1 MEGLWSYLNDVL
13 HSKKMQKLMEKG
25 KIITIRFTIA
35 QIINERISACSSEVP
50 HKVDVSSLPM
60 VLSCCQGILASPPF
74 SIIYT
79 SKSELLV
86 DLLHKLCSLAC
97 RRLKS
102 SEALH
107 STQLFDVL
115 LLVFSQYL
123 VTQRQQSNQS
133 RIFQQVCSSLLQ
145 PFLLLRHLLSSR
157 CWVDEDE
164 VSVRQHLS
172 REINSKI
179 QVALQTGLFH
189 VDLLNSYREELLQSN
204 DSQGKKP
211 SFSKG
216 LAAPT
221 ETILLKLADA
231 AFFSSNLHSAIVSS
245 SVPMLYR
252 LAVESYCKDENQ
264 LLCFHI
270 FVRFLDCLRFPKEKS
285 GGDGASVEWSHW
297 LLALDQLL
305 NLVFSSNIYNVS
317 VDKIRCEGV
326 QFARY
331 SGVAEMLL
339 TYPCPG
345 TAAWFRCLRT
355 LILLNHSIV
364 EPSLDEL
371 VSLAW
376 VDAEVGDPRVRRA
389 QEALLSTLL
398 ETYTKLRQL
407 PKLFKELQGI
417 ICRPAAD
424 ELRQPILSI
433 GLTGKLRQCLL
444 EVTSSQIVDI
454 WDLILESLE
463 MQIDDLAGSSDAALK
478 VLTMSILLHAI
489 LFNMKTLDDKAP
501 VPVIRKTQV
510 LMEKMARAVVVP
522 LLQVGA
528 GVDMGTSP
536 WAVRARSAGLIL
548 SNAWVEVDHM
558 LRLNCGKYVSP
569 AGQAGRA
576 GTDSWNHSCLLPWVG
591 LAEWKAM
598 AQAPLPDDELSRHFL
613 QLLSLQKMKRIL
625 MEPGYKTETDL
636 PSLRAAAAS
645 VVSSGRAAVG
655 SIGARGWDG
664 ELSTLNGETYG
675 VAHWHLLTTNLPLL
689 VPFLLREEV
698 TYLAEVV
705 ITSLLQKGTGEVGQD
720 EGSLLSIPAMCQSLF
735 SSELLPEIQP
745 LHHAILLGLTQRV
758 RGLTAAPRAELPTGL
773 QLARSDPDEEHRGC
787 SNWGLLF
794 SPQDSSLLDAQSMF
808 SSVKVSPLL
817 TLPEERLD
825 LLSQILDLLST
836 LRLDC
841 LSNADHLQCFLLLVS
856 LITTLKP
863 SCEKSNISKY
873 LQVLDKC
880 YFLLTV
886 LLTGANEK
894 AVFRLAHAGNI
905 LEKVLAPLFL
915 ISSELS
921 PSLESPAWSE
931 LLHTLQCFL
940 SSFIQKIV
948 ERKQSM
954 CLNLEQII
962 TFLSN
967 SWEKAMAK
975 EERKI
980 VAEQLLVVALLTL
993 SCVVRTALQQTEKSR
1008 HKSRALPPLL
1018 TQLTGLLG
1026 SVLQS
1031 HFDRGGL
1038 DQSFSVPC
1046 VTALLEAELCPREE
1060 QSDGTREERIPD
1072 KEGLK
1077 HSDLYQ
1083 SICSQVLHHLA
1094 TSAHDLEPLQK
1105 QLEFLQVFCSS
1116 SELCSDRNVKTGI
1129 PSILGAVKTML
1140 AAPWMTSPFVRSLD
1154 SQLIGLLTCMSER
1167 CTDHQFYLLVK
1178 SITQGIEVVNLWKG
1192 RHPDVVSSLILTT
1205 TLLKCS
1211 SRENAEKTLWF
1222 AVPQIITALLALCKK
1237 TALDEHLGFKIT
1249 LLSLEA
1255 LAVLIQQGEGMLS
1268 NPHHVTLAFDALLC
1282 IPLDQLKLDEYA
1294 GVFQAIHEVLFSIIQ
1309 SQPKVLFNAA
1319 PTFLKCFN
1327 RLVLSVV
1334 HKGRQKAAGEK
1345 GMTMESKVIL
1355 ECARLVER
1363 MYTHIAAKPEEF
1375 AMFSAFMVAE
1385 YINELQKV
1393 TLNADVKKLLAAG
1406 VYHLLDLVTEND
1418 LRFLNAS
1425 LHLGVREVFKE
1436 LYGDYVRYHKSKRQG
1451 EEEYTA

>member
-1 MEGLWSYLNDVL
+1 MAAIYSGIHLKLKSAKTPWEDKLKLARFAWISHQCFLPNKEQVLLDWVSHALTGYYSKKLQFGGEIVEGLWSYLNDVL
-13 HSKKMQKLMEKG
+13 HSKKLQKLMEKG

-35 QIINERISACSSEVP
+35 QIINERISACSSEAL

-86 DLLHKLCSLAC
+86 DLLCKLSSLAC

-107 STQLFDVL
+107 SAQLFDVL

-123 VTQRQQSNQS
+123 VMQRQQSNQF

-164 VSVRQHLS
+164 VSVRQHLG
-172 REINSKI
+172 REMSNKI

-204 DSQGKKP
+204 GSQGKKP

-231 AFFSSNLHSAIVSS
+231 AFFGSDLHSAIVAG

-252 LAVESYCKDENQ
+252 LAVESYCKDGNQ

-270 FVRFLDCLRFPKEKS
+270 FARFLDCLRFPKEKS
-285 GGDGASVEWSHW
+285 GGDGASVEWSHE

-305 NLVFSSNIYNVS
+305 DLVFSNNIYNVS

-345 TAAWFRCLRT
+345 TAAWFRCLKT
-355 LILLNHSIV
+355 LLLLNHSIV

-376 VDAEVGDPRVRRA
+376 VDAEVRDSRVRRA

-398 ETYTKLRQL
+398 EIYTKLRQL
-407 PKLFKELQGI
+407 PKVFKELLGI

-424 ELRQPILSI
+424 ELRQPVLSI

-444 EVTSSQIVDI
+444 EVTSSQILDI
-454 WDLILESLE
+454 WDVMLESLE
-463 MQIDDLAGSSDAALK
+463 MQIADLEGSSDAALK
-478 VLTMSILLHAI
+478 VLTMSILLHTI
-489 LFNMKTLDDKAP
+489 LFNMKTLDGKTP
-501 VPVIRKTQV
+501 VPVIQNTQV
-510 LMEKMARAVVVP
+510 LMEKMARTAVVP
-522 LLQVGA
+522 LLRVGA
-528 GVDMGTSP
+528 GVDTGTSP
-536 WAVRARSAGLIL
+536 WAVRAESAGLIL

-558 LRLNCGKYVSP
+558 LRLNCDKYVSP

-576 GTDSWNHSCLLPWVG
+576 GTESWNLSCLLPWVG
-591 LAEWKAM
+591 LAEWKAV
-598 AQAPLPDDELSRHFL
+598 AQAPVPGGELSRHFL
-613 QLLSLQKMKRIL
+613 QLLSLQKMKRIM
-625 MEPGYKTETDL
+625 MEPGDKTEMDL
-636 PSLRAAAAS
+636 LSLRAAAAS

-655 SIGARGWDG
+655 SAGARGWDG

-689 VPFLLREEV
+689 VPCLLREEV

-705 ITSLLQKGTGEVGQD
+705 ITYLLQTGTGEVGPD
-720 EGSLLSIPAMCQSLF
+720 KGSLLSVPAMCQSLL
-735 SSELLPEIQP
+735 SSALLPEILP
-745 LHHAILLGLTQRV
+745 LHHAVLLGLTQRV
-758 RGLTAAPRAELPTGL
+758 RGLTAAPSTELPTGL
-773 QLARSDPDEEHRGC
+773 QLTRSGWDEEHRGS

-794 SPQDSSLLDAQSMF
+794 SQDSSHLDAQSMF
-808 SSVKVSPLL
+808 SSVKISPIL

-841 LSNADHLQCFLLLVS
+841 LSNADHLQCFLFLVS

-863 SCEKSNISKY
+863 SSEKSNVSKY

-894 AVFRLAHAGNI
+894 TVFRLAHAGNI

-915 ISSELS
+915 MSGELS

-940 SSFIQKIV
+940 SHFIQKTMQ
-948 ERKQSM
+948 RKQSM

-967 SWEKAMAK
+967 SWEKAVAK

-980 VAEQLLVVALLTL
+980 VAEQLLLVALLTL
-993 SCVVRTALQQTEKSR
+993 SCAVLTALQQYDKGK

-1031 HFDRGGL
+1031 HFDRGGI
-1038 DQSFSVPC
+1038 DQPFNVPC

-1060 QSDGTREERIPD
+1060 QSDGTGEGRSPD
-1072 KEGLK
+1072 QEDMK

-1083 SICSQVLHHLA
+1083 SVCSQVLHHLT
-1094 TSAHDLEPLQK
+1094 TSTHDLEPLQK

-1129 PSILGAVKTML
+1129 PSILGAVKTLL
-1140 AAPWMTSPFVRSLD
+1140 AAPWMTSQLVRSLD
-1154 SQLIGLLTCMSER
+1154 TQLIGLLTCMSER
-1167 CTDHQFYLLVK
+1167 CTDHQFYLLIK
-1178 SITQGIEVVNLWKG
+1178 TITQGIEVVNLWKG

-1205 TLLKCS
+1205 ILLKCS

-1237 TALDEHLGFKIT
+1237 TALDERLGCKIT

-1294 GVFQAIHEVLFSIIQ
+1294 RVFQAIHEVLFSIIQ
-1309 SQPKVLFNAA
+1309 SQPKGQF
-1319 PTFLKCFN
+1319 TD
-1327 RLVLSVV
+1327 
-1334 HKGRQKAAGEK
+1334 
-1345 GMTMESKVIL
+1345 
-1355 ECARLVER
+1355 
-1363 MYTHIAAKPEEF
+1363 
-1375 AMFSAFMVAE
+1375 
-1385 YINELQKV
+1385 
-1393 TLNADVKKLLAAG
+1393 AD
-1406 VYHLLDLVTEND
+1406 
-1418 LRFLNAS
+1418 
-1425 LHLGVREVFKE
+1425 
-1436 LYGDYVRYHKSKRQG
+1436 
-1451 EEEYTA
+1451 